1 MKDGVTHPERRE
13 EGSGSGSNLCKDPEV
28 GRVLEDRKKAPVAG
42 VLREV
47 RTVGELGLGVVEPGQ
62 ALPLREVSFL
72 LRAEYLCSQQV
83 SQGAAVSHSWVSLT
97 LVWGYRCR

>member
-47 RTVGELGLGVVEPGQ
+47 RTV
-62 ALPLREVSFL
+62 VS
-72 LRAEYLCSQQV
+72 
-83 SQGAAVSHSWVSLT
+83 
-97 LVWGYRCR
+97 WGWEW